1 VTSGAPFQGRLL
13 SEEHLTAENQTE
25 KLVVF
30 TATPGTEDA
39 ERLALLR
46 VIGTE
51 RFTTLAEVDATAGG
65 D

>member
-1 VTSGAPFQGRLL
+1 MTCTSQP
-13 SEEHLTAENQTE
+13 S
-25 KLVVF
+25 LVIF

-51 RFTTLAEVDATAGG
+51 RFTTLAEVDATAG

>member
-1 VTSGAPFQGRLL
+1 MIALDCLIR
-13 SEEHLTAENQTE
+13 TAENQTE
-25 KLVVF
+25 TLVIF
-30 TATPGTEDA
+30 TAIPGSEDA

-51 RFTTLAEVDATAGG
+51 RFTTLAEVDATAG